1 MSAERIAIIG
11 GGLMGH
17 GLAQVFAEAGHP
29 VAVTDPHPDTL
40 ASVPARVAA
49 NLQALGRDPHAAE
62 AIALHA
68 DASAAVAEADF
79 VFEAAPERPELKQ
92 QIFAALERDAPAAAI
107 LATNTSVIPVGVV
120 AENVSSA
127 HRVVGTHWW
136 NPPYLVPIVE
146 VVQGDGTSEETV
158 ERTMDLLRRAGKDP
172 VHVRRDVPGFVG
184 NRLQHALWREAI
196 ALVAEGVCD
205 ADTVDRVVKGSFGRR
220 LSVMGPLE
228 TAEYVGLDLTLD
240 IHEQVLPHID
250 HTPGPSPYLRELVE
264 RGDLGMKTG
273 RGFRTW
279 SEDDAPRWREELMRH
294 LNAPKEE
301 VQA

>member
-92 QIFAALERDAPAAAI
+92 QIFAALERDAP
-107 LATNTSVIPVGVV
+107 P
-120 AENVSSA
+120 
-127 HRVVGTHWW
+127 
-136 NPPYLVPIVE
+136 
-146 VVQGDGTSEETV
+146 
-158 ERTMDLLRRAGKDP
+158 
-172 VHVRRDVPGFVG
+172 
-184 NRLQHALWREAI
+184 
-196 ALVAEGVCD
+196 
-205 ADTVDRVVKGSFGRR
+205 
-220 LSVMGPLE
+220 
-228 TAEYVGLDLTLD
+228 
-240 IHEQVLPHID
+240 
-250 HTPGPSPYLRELVE
+250 
-264 RGDLGMKTG
+264 
-273 RGFRTW
+273 
-279 SEDDAPRWREELMRH
+279 
-294 LNAPKEE
+294 
-301 VQA
+301 